1 MSDATR
7 NLEEMTGNLA
17 EFTETMNTGQGIV
30 NKMLVDS
37 AFADSLDVALQNL
50 NKTLIELQIASEAIQ
65 KSGMVRAF
73 SRKARK
79 EEEKARKEE
88 Q

>member
-1 MSDATR
+1 
-7 NLEEMTGNLA
+7 
-17 EFTETMNTGQGIV
+17 
-30 NKMLVDS
+30 MLVDS

-50 NKTLIELQIASEAIQ
+50 NKTLIELQLASEAVQ
-65 KSGMVRAF
+65 QSGMVRAF

-88 Q
+88 EEQKQQEEQ